1 MGGSNLN
8 SVLLEGNL
16 TRDVLLKTTHNG
28 SQVINFSIAVN
39 RYYKPKNSDT
49 FVKEVSYFD
58 IESWFKFDQ
67 LDKLTKGQ
75 GVRVVGRLRQDRWED
90 SDKKMQ
96 SKVKIVAETIELR
109 KMMYNNDPTVQM
121 KMPIE
126 ETPVANQSDNYDDI
140 PF

>member
-1 MGGSNLN
+1 MIGSNLN

-16 TRDVLLKTTHNG
+16 TRDVLLKTTQNG

-58 IESWFKFDQ
+58 VESWFKFDQ
-67 LDKLTKGQ
+67 IDKLIKGQ
-75 GVRVVGRLRQDRWED
+75 GVRVTGRLRQDRWKD
-90 SDKKMQ
+90 SDNKMQ
-96 SKVKIVAETIELR
+96 SKIKVVAENIEL
-109 KMMYNNDPTVQM
+109 KKALHNNDPSIQT
-121 KMPIE
+121 PIE
-126 ETPVANQSDNYDDI
+126 SEVPSQSDNYDDI

>member
-1 MGGSNLN
+1 MSGSNLN

-75 GVRVVGRLRQDRWED
+75 GVRVVGRLREDRWEN
-90 SDKKMQ
+90 SDKKSQ

-109 KMMYNNDPTVQM
+109 ARTNYNDPSVQS
-121 KMPIE
+121 PIE
-126 ETPVANQSDNYDDI
+126 SEAPNQSDNYDDI
-140 PF
+140 SF